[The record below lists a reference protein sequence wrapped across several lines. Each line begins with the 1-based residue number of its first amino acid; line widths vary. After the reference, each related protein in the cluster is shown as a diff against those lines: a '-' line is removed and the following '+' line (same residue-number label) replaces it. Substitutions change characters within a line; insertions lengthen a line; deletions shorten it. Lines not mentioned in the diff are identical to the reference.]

1 LRYLYA
7 FNEQSFLI
15 SYSGL
20 IEFVHRSLRLSKN
33 CENTIVASV
42 SKMPFYFAFQN
53 KRGKVKRNLTFG
65 NKTKKKSRK
74 SGGFDNADSRWLG
87 FGVNELA
94 AYENSAFSVARRLS
108 LEGSLINASRGIT
121 PLSPDLEVV
130 PGSPTSGPPKPPRLM
145 EKKLFTCENPE
156 CQRTEELLGMIAINF
171 KACPA
176 CFTHYCS
183 TKCRVAH
190 WPVHKMICHYG
201 RMKSYMKTIAELCQS
216 NEDVQSQ
223 LSTLSSAGFYTK
235 GRGCVMLI
243 FASANDAR
251 LFIDEKIGQ
260 KPTYSS
266 LEQVETLGVRTE
278 HQKNLLRLIN
288 HYRPDCEFLLNVAIV
303 AQRNMPPSP
312 AVPRNKDPSLIEQF
326 VIPLNGQ
333 KESSLSKAYRR
344 LTL

>member
-1 LRYLYA
+1 
-7 FNEQSFLI
+7 
-15 SYSGL
+15 
-20 IEFVHRSLRLSKN
+20 
-33 CENTIVASV
+33 
-42 SKMPFYFAFQN
+42 MPFYFAFQN
-53 KRGKVKRNLTFG
+53 RRGKVKRNLTFG
-65 NKTKKKSRK
+65 SKAKKKSRK
-74 SGGFDNADSRWLG
+74 SGGIENSQWSG

-94 AYENSAFSVARRLS
+94 AYENAAFSVARRLS
-108 LEGSLINASRGIT
+108 LEGSLLNGSRGIT
-121 PLSPDLEVV
+121 PLTPELEVV
-130 PGSPTSGPPKPPRLM
+130 PGSPTSETCPPKPPRLM
-145 EKKLFTCENPE
+145 EKKLFTCENPD
-156 CQRTEELLGMIAINF
+156 CKRTEELLGMIAINF

-190 WPVHKMICHYG
+190 WPVHKIVCHYG

-223 LSTLSSAGFYTK
+223 LSSLASAGFYAK

-266 LEQVETLGVRTE
+266 LEQIETLGVRSE
-278 HQKNLLRLIN
+278 HQRSLVRLIN
-288 HYRPDCEFLLNVAIV
+288 HYKPECEFVLNVAIV
-303 AQRNMPPSP
+303 AERNMPPSP

-326 VIPLNGQ
+326 VIPLHGQ
-333 KESSLSKAYRR
+333 KEGNLSKACRR

>member
-1 LRYLYA
+1 
-7 FNEQSFLI
+7 
-15 SYSGL
+15 
-20 IEFVHRSLRLSKN
+20 
-33 CENTIVASV
+33 VASLN
-42 SKMPFYFAFQN
+42 KMPFYFAFQN
-53 KRGKVKRNLTFG
+53 RRGKVKRNLTFG
-65 NKTKKKSRK
+65 NKAKKKSRK
-74 SGGFDNADSRWLG
+74 SGGFDNSQWSG
-87 FGVNELA
+87 IGVNELA
-94 AYENSAFSVARRLS
+94 AYENSALSVARRLS
-108 LEGSLINASRGIT
+108 LEGSLLNASRTVT
-121 PLSPDLEVV
+121 PLTPDLEVV
-130 PGSPTSGPPKPPRLM
+130 PGSPTGDIGPPKPPRLM

-183 TKCRVAH
+183 TKCRVSH
-190 WPVHKMICHYG
+190 WPVHKMACHYG

-216 NEDVQSQ
+216 NDDVQSQ
-223 LSTLSSAGFYTK
+223 LSSLASAAFYAK

-266 LEQVETLGVRTE
+266 LEQIETLGVRTE
-278 HQKNLLRLIN
+278 HQKNLVRLIN
-288 HYRPDCEFLLNVAIV
+288 HYKPESEFVLNVAIV
-303 AQRNMPPSP
+303 AGRNMPPSS

-326 VIPLNGQ
+326 VISLHGQ
-333 KESSLSKAYRR
+333 KESNLSRADRR